1 LKQFF
6 CIMLLG
12 ILMLSVFACA
22 PSPTMTETSDMIVGI
37 QNQFPD
43 IPKYIK
49 SRTFVFRH
57 QVSNIDTKKFKD
69 AITQSARDYLVS
81 KGYKVIEVED
91 KTALED
97 GRADMIVKIVPM
109 DIFKQDGTLG
119 YGFYDRKIL
128 EVLIKQPARSYIC
141 LDMNLYRKGH
151 RTITRTGRQENFSKL
166 DIKELPDSPE
176 QLTEN
181 EKKEMALNLEKNIS
195 ETVFRVLPMLGL

>member
-1 LKQFF
+1 MKQFF

-43 IPKYIK
+43 APKYIK

>member
-1 LKQFF
+1 LKYFSY
-6 CIMLLG
+6 IMLLG
-12 ILMLSVFACA
+12 ILMLFVFACA
-22 PSPTMTETSDMIVGI
+22 PSPTMTETSDILVGI

-43 IPKYIK
+43 APKYIK

-57 QVSNIDTKKFKD
+57 QVSDIDTKRFKD
-69 AITQSARDYLVS
+69 AITKSAGKYLAS
-81 KGYKVIEVED
+81 KGYQVIEVED
-91 KTALED
+91 RTALED
-97 GRADMIVKIVPM
+97 GRANMIVNIVPM

-151 RTITRTGRQENFSKL
+151 MRVTRTGRQENFSKL
-166 DIKELPDSPE
+166 DIKELPDTPD
-176 QLTEN
+176 QLTED
-181 EKKEMALNLEKNIS
+181 EKKEMALNLEKNIN

>member
-1 LKQFF
+1 MKYFF
-6 CIMLLG
+6 CIVLLG
-12 ILMLSVFACA
+12 IFMLFVFACA

-43 IPKYIK
+43 VPKYIK

-69 AITQSARDYLVS
+69 AITQSAREYLVS

-97 GRADMIVKIVPM
+97 GRADMIVKIIPM

-151 RTITRTGRQENFSKL
+151 KKVTRTGRQENFSKL
-166 DIKELPDSPE
+166 NIKELPDSPD

-195 ETVFRVLPMLGL
+195 ETVSRVLPMLGL